1 MFNSNTLLKFLL
13 LISLIPLGLLT
24 KVYSGFGSQIVIN
37 YLGGVIYV
45 IFFIVLASLVFPQ
58 ITPFKISSIVL
69 CIVCLLEFSQL
80 FETSFLTY
88 LRKHFIIRMLIGSVF
103 NVFDFIFYLVGAILG
118 YGGLL
123 IFKKL
128 KNEKSIGHRC

>member
-13 LISLIPLGLLT
+13 LITLIPLGLFT
-24 KVYSGFGSQIVIN
+24 KAYSGFGSQIVIN

-45 IFFIVLASLVFPQ
+45 VFFIILASLVFPQ
-58 ITPFKISSIVL
+58 ITPLKISSIVL

-80 FETSFLTY
+80 CEASFLTN

-103 NVFDFIFYLVGAILG
+103 NAFDFVFYLLGAILG

-123 IFKKL
+123 IFK
-128 KNEKSIGHRC
+128 N